1 MGTTMVRRDLVSTEK
16 VPSLTKLAH
25 VASLT
30 LIDQISKI
38 NQFPDGVI
46 LGNLLKGIVIW
57 TVRKD
62 VIEPFKRV
70 LTYVLYPLVNYLEFP
85 EFKQRVLS
93 LPKHLIDE
101 IFNAAFYNTHSNVV
115 STKIVSFD
123 KIVNKMRFYPAP
135 LLSSLRGFQ
144 GENWK
149 KNINIFLL

>member
-62 VIEPFKRV
+62 GIEPIKRV
-70 LTYVLYPLVNYLEFP
+70 LTYVLFSV
-85 EFKQRVLS
+85 
-93 LPKHLIDE
+93 
-101 IFNAAFYNTHSNVV
+101 TH
-115 STKIVSFD
+115 F
-123 KIVNKMRFYPAP
+123 F
-135 LLSSLRGFQ
+135 
-144 GENWK
+144 
-149 KNINIFLL
+149 